1 MGALVTVWSASSV
14 AGPAVATLLLL
25 ALSPSELLLVDAT
38 TFFISAVVLSRL
50 PLDREERVPAVPVA
64 AVAPSPV
71 VAADDVNLAIVAGS
85 PVTAPDSAT
94 PIAHGVRAG
103 LRAAREIDGLS
114 AVIGVGVAATLAF
127 SLMNVAEP
135 LLATDELNAGGAG
148 FALLVCLY
156 GVGSTLGTLRGQA
169 DLRFLI
175 VSLAGGG
182 LLLCASALAQS
193 LPFAA
198 VTFLGTGLFGGAVM
212 SSDHQLVARL
222 APAAIRGRVFGVRD
236 SLDAMA
242 FCTAFAGG
250 GLIASLGGSRAVFA
264 VSGGGALLVA
274 ALATVALRHTRV
286 ADAAPGYQRR
296 PRQTGRRARGARR
309 PAGY

>member
-1 MGALVTVWSASSV
+1 V
-14 AGPAVATLLLL
+14 
-25 ALSPSELLLVDAT
+25 
-38 TFFISAVVLSRL
+38 
-50 PLDREERVPAVPVA
+50 
-64 AVAPSPV
+64 
-71 VAADDVNLAIVAGS
+71 
-85 PVTAPDSAT
+85 
-94 PIAHGVRAG
+94 
-103 LRAAREIDGLS
+103 
-114 AVIGVGVAATLAF
+114 
-127 SLMNVAEP
+127 
-135 LLATDELNAGGAG
+135 
-148 FALLVCLY
+148 
-156 GVGSTLGTLRGQA
+156 

-182 LLLCASALAQS
+182 LLLCASAFAQS

-198 VTFLGTGLFGGAVM
+198 ITFLGTGLFGGAVM

-222 APAAIRGRVFGVRD
+222 APAEIRGRVFGVRD

-274 ALATVALRHTRV
+274 ALATVTLRHTRV
-286 ADAAPGYQRR
+286 AAAAPGYQRR
-296 PRQTGRRARGARR
+296 GRQTGRRARGARR